1 MKIAVMGSIHND
13 GWDLL
18 KKENFQCF
26 EITTFDEQNLA
37 KVLEDVDAIF

>member
-1 MKIAVMGSIHND
+1 MKTAVMGSVHSD

-26 EITTFDEQNLA
+26 EITNFDEQNLV
-37 KVLEDVDAIF
+37 KVL